1 MGTGFPT
8 GKLRRVRVLIVE
20 DDPLLGDGLA
30 SGLRS
35 LGFAVDWLTDGATA
49 DRAIGEANY
58 DAILLDLGLPG
69 RDGMHWLARWR
80 TRALATPVLILTARD
95 ALASR
100 VEGLDAGADDYLVK
114 PVALDELAARL
125 RAVTRRAQGRAEPVW
140 RHGELEY
147 WPASKRAAWRGR
159 PVDLTTREAS
169 LLEVFLANPQRVLA
183 KAQIIEKLYGWGEE
197 IESNALEVYVHHL
210 RRKIDPAIV
219 RTLRGVGYAL
229 GPADVET
236 RR

>member
-1 MGTGFPT
+1 MR
-8 GKLRRVRVLIVE
+8 LLIVE

-35 LGFAVDWLTDGATA
+35 LGFAVDWLTDGGAA
-49 DRAIGEANY
+49 DRALGEVSY
-58 DAILLDLGLPG
+58 DAVLLDLGLPG
-69 RDGMHWLARWR
+69 GDGMHWLARWR

-140 RHGELEY
+140 RYGALEY
-147 WPASKRAAWRGR
+147 WPAAKRAAWRGH

-210 RRKIDPAIV
+210 RRKIDPRIV
-219 RTLRGVGYAL
+219 RTVRGVGYAL
-229 GPADVET
+229 GTADAKT
-236 RR
+236 RQ

>member
-1 MGTGFPT
+1 
-8 GKLRRVRVLIVE
+8 
-20 DDPLLGDGLA
+20 
-30 SGLRS
+30 
-35 LGFAVDWLTDGATA
+35 
-49 DRAIGEANY
+49 
-58 DAILLDLGLPG
+58 
-69 RDGMHWLARWR
+69 
-80 TRALATPVLILTARD
+80 VLILTARD

-125 RAVTRRAQGRAEPVW
+125 RAVMRRAQGRAEPVW
-140 RHGELEY
+140 RYGELEY
-147 WPASKRAAWRGR
+147 WPAAKRAAWRGH

-210 RRKIDPAIV
+210 RRKIDPRIV
-219 RTLRGVGYAL
+219 RTVRGVGYAL
-229 GPADVET
+229 GPADAKT
-236 RR
+236 RQ

>member
-1 MGTGFPT
+1 
-8 GKLRRVRVLIVE
+8 VLIVE

-35 LGFAVDWLTDGATA
+35 LGFAVDWLTDGGAA
-49 DRAIGEANY
+49 DRALGEVSY
-58 DAILLDLGLPG
+58 DAVLLDLGLPG
-69 RDGMHWLARWR
+69 GDGMHWLARWR

-125 RAVTRRAQGRAEPVW
+125 RAVMRRAQGRAEPVW
-140 RHGELEY
+140 RYGELEY
-147 WPASKRAAWRGR
+147 WPAAKRAAWRGH

-210 RRKIDPAIV
+210 RRKIDPRIV
-219 RTLRGVGYAL
+219 RTVRGVGYAL
-229 GPADVET
+229 GTADAKT
-236 RR
+236 RQ

>member
-1 MGTGFPT
+1 M
-8 GKLRRVRVLIVE
+8 RVLIVE

-35 LGFAVDWLTDGATA
+35 LGFAVDWLTDGAAA
-49 DRAIGEANY
+49 DRALGEVPF

-69 RDGMHWLARWR
+69 GDGMHWLTRWR
-80 TRALATPVLILTARD
+80 ARMLATPVLILTARD

-100 VEGLDAGADDYLVK
+100 VAGLDAGADDYLVK

-125 RAVTRRAQGRAEPVW
+125 RAVTRRAQGRADPVW
-140 RHGELEY
+140 RYGALEY
-147 WPASKRAAWRGR
+147 WPAAKRAAWHGR

-169 LLEVFLANPQRVLA
+169 LLEVFLANPQRVLS
-183 KAQIIEKLYGWGEE
+183 KAQIIEKLYGFGEE

-210 RRKIDPAIV
+210 RRKIDPRVV
-219 RTLRGVGYAL
+219 RTMRGIGYAL
-229 GPADVET
+229 GPADAET
-236 RR
+236 PQ

>member
-1 MGTGFPT
+1 M
-8 GKLRRVRVLIVE
+8 RVLIVE

-35 LGFAVDWLTDGATA
+35 LGFAVDWLTDGGAA
-49 DRAIGEANY
+49 DRALGEVSY
-58 DAILLDLGLPG
+58 DAVLLDLGLPG
-69 RDGMHWLARWR
+69 GDGMHWLARWR

-125 RAVTRRAQGRAEPVW
+125 RAVMRRAQGRAEPVW
-140 RHGELEY
+140 RYGALEY
-147 WPASKRAAWRGR
+147 WPAAKRAAWRGH

-210 RRKIDPAIV
+210 RRKIDPRIV
-219 RTLRGVGYAL
+219 RTVRGVGYAL
-229 GPADVET
+229 GTADAKT
-236 RR
+236 RQ

>member
-1 MGTGFPT
+1 
-8 GKLRRVRVLIVE
+8 VRVLIVE
-20 DDPLLGDGLA
+20 DDSLLGDGLA

-35 LGFAVDWLTDGATA
+35 LGLAVDWFTDGAAA
-49 DRAIGEANY
+49 DRALGEANY

-80 TRALATPVLILTARD
+80 TRAFATPVLILTARD

-147 WPASKRAAWRGR
+147 WPALKRAAWRGR

-169 LLEVFLANPQRVLA
+169 LLEVFLANPQRVLP

-229 GPADVET
+229 GPADGEK